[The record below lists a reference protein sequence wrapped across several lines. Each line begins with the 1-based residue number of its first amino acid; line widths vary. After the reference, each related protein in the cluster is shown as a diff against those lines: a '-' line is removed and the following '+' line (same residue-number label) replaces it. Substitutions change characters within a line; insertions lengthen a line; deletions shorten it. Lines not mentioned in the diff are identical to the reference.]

1 MRSAPSRPRP
11 SACRLLARARATP
24 LDSLRKQ
31 VVGMEPVLRVCSLLR
46 VVALPVVPDRAK
58 ALRIRRDD
66 VLQHELEVA
75 TLGLVEGP
83 RLKSN

>member
-24 LDSLRKQ
+24 FDSLRKQ